1 MQDWQIDM
9 CKDNSLDAFAPLI
22 EGVEKI
28 TAKLYLVYTQELEA
42 IIAGNVMDLS
52 RIEFLFDQ
60 IWVFIDDKRMQG
72 LFWRLINYVETFDT
86 SIGTYYRRLEE
97 LNFEGE

>member
-1 MQDWQIDM
+1 M

-28 TAKLYLVYTQELEA
+28 TTKLYYVYKEELEK
-42 IIAGNVMDLS
+42 IIEDNVTDTS

-60 IWVFIDDKRMQG
+60 IFVFVEDKRMCE
-72 LFWRLINYVETFDT
+72 LYWKLIGYVETFDT
-86 SIGTYYRRLEE
+86 SIGAYYRRLEE
-97 LNFEGE
+97 LYFEGE